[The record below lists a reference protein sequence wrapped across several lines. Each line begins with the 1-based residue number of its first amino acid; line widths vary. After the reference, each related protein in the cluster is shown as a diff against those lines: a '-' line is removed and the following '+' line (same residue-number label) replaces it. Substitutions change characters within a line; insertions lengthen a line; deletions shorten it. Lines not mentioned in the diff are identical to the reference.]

1 MAESERDLKTLIR
14 ESLEQFKDLFELVQV
29 MDGLASTDPKSFRE
43 LASTWALPLYERN
56 PHFFQT
62 FLKDHLHGAPLPAVE
77 SILARLE
84 EDGDNDF
91 FHELYRTVTNPDRY
105 NADMLRLAQAKL
117 SDQAFQDA
125 INRRARW
132 AYHSLT
138 DEAAVAL
145 YRRGGDT
152 VWMYIWRALDPHGK
166 YPLLRAAAEGKH
178 PELFKRYAT
187 TEEWVAKAREISAHT
202 EPKLIAESLKRFQPE
217 EETDLPVD
225 LIQHL
230 LRKYGENVEPYL
242 AQNCLT
248 YATQLGEQ
256 LVKNLHDS
264 KSKGAEALV
273 GILDAFRSRVEW
285 KMMARIRNV
294 WAKTVIELVPTHALN
309 YLRGFTGNQHRAVNL
324 ELAQFALKLGHHDL
338 FRELFTWGATQEA
351 FNAEIRKV
359 IEAKPPES
367 ILLRELQR
375 LDINWMNLNDRNAT
389 DLYLLNPRVAW
400 DFVFRHLDR
409 RGGFYDGLIEAVR
422 QNDADGEF
430 FQRLFRRSGGGKAW
444 ERQMEDLLAQDIPP
458 SQIVEELNRWHP
470 GDVRNTN
477 PKVLKKFLNKYG
489 EAVLPYLER
498 ALNWLTEGR
507 LRALLELPIERGA
520 LMRELSALV
529 SRQPFEFQELARVWA
544 PLLYEKGPEFFGSFL
559 ARHLNQRHEYVIRE
573 LLPRLEKDGHDKLYA
588 QLYGRIIK
596 EREWIA
602 EIDKLMKQ
610 IPDDE
615 QLQAALSRRD
625 ISWCSLPDEL
635 ATRLYKRDHERFR
648 DFVASH
654 LGVGYVW
661 TTRKREEYKQLR
673 KEAER
678 IGDTVMMDK
687 VRAEVVQ
694 DARSWHEEAKALLK
708 KGVAPEQISAE
719 LEKIHPTQTW
729 NIKDTSILL
738 EFVDRYGK
746 AAMPYI
752 LNHQG
757 WNIPR
762 DRLLKAVKRLGDRVL
777 YWRTFFATVGWRDN
791 DAVKEW
797 LEAVVD
803 AAKTSHSEAGFAAAL
818 TILTPAEDTKH
829 WSIDPQT
836 ARILY
841 QRFPQTSR
849 AFLEARLAQPDLEF
863 FALVQKN
870 GDEALLDHL
879 SYRMMSA
886 LPQLLTQR
894 SQARQKRERVE
905 GERYVQTRDAVIN
918 RMEALY
924 ARSPEEYAE
933 HVGNIFSRVAP
944 FEISRWNLEE
954 RRDKNPIWQYLENQ
968 HREALV
974 KSPGAM
980 KEMLESPNIF
990 VQIAA
995 IRILSVGGRDA
1006 AQRVR
1011 ENLPPIRALLMG
1023 GAMRKTKREALI
1035 TLEKAAHEG
1044 PEFATPILASLEDLM
1059 DLRGKRS
1066 IHEDVM
1072 VTCARLQHALQEQ
1085 V

>member
-1 MAESERDLKTLIR
+1 MAESERDLKTLIG
-14 ESLEQFKDLFELVQV
+14 ESLEQFKDLFELVQA
-29 MDGLASTDPKSFRE
+29 MTGLASTDLKRFRE
-43 LASTWALPLYERN
+43 LADTWALPLYERD

-62 FLKDHLHGAPLPAVE
+62 FLKDHLHHASTEVIDSLLE
-77 SILARLE
+77 RLE
-84 EDGDNDF
+84 ADGEDEF
-91 FHELYRTVTNPDRY
+91 FHELYRAVSNPDRY
-105 NADMLRLAQAKL
+105 NADMLKFAQAKL
-117 SDQAFQDA
+117 SDQAFKDA

-145 YRRGGDT
+145 YQRGGDT
-152 VWMYIWRALDPHGK
+152 VWTYIWRALDPHGK
-166 YPLLRAAAEGKH
+166 YPLLRAVAEDKH

-187 TEEWVAKAREISAHT
+187 PEEWFAKARELYKKSS
-202 EPKLIAESLKRFQPE
+202 PDQIADSLTRFQPE
-217 EETDLPVD
+217 ESSDLPAD
-225 LIQHL
+225 LIEQL
-230 LRKYGENVEPYL
+230 LHKFGENVEPYL
-242 AQNCLT
+242 AKNCLT
-248 YATQLGEQ
+248 YATTLGEQ
-256 LVKNLHDS
+256 LVKNLQDS
-264 KSKGAEALV
+264 KAKGATALV
-273 GILDAFRSRVEW
+273 ATLDAFRSRVEW
-285 KMMARIRNV
+285 KMMARIRHV
-294 WAKTVIELVPTHALN
+294 WAKTVIELVPAHALN
-309 YLRGFTGNQHRAVNL
+309 YLRGFTGNRHRAENL

-338 FRELFTWGATQEA
+338 FRELFTWGATHSE

-359 IEAKPPES
+359 IEAKPPEPT
-367 ILLRELQR
+367 LFRELQR
-375 LDINWMNLNDRNAT
+375 LDINWMNLNDQNAA
-389 DLYLLNPRVAW
+389 DLYRLNPRITW
-400 DFVFRHLDR
+400 DFIFRHLDR
-409 RGGFYDGLIEAVR
+409 RGGFYDQLIDAVR
-422 QNDADGEF
+422 QNDAEGEF
-430 FQRLFRRSGGGKAW
+430 FQRLFRRAGGGKAW

-470 GDVRNTN
+470 GDVRNTS
-477 PKVLKKFLNKYG
+477 PRVLKKFLDKYG

-498 ALNWLTEGR
+498 ALNWLTEKR
-507 LRALLELPIERGA
+507 LRSLLALDIERGA
-520 LMRELSALV
+520 LLRELSALV
-529 SRQPFEFQELARVWA
+529 MRQPFEFQSLAKVWA
-544 PLLYEKGPEFFGSFL
+544 PVLYEKGPEFFGSFL
-559 ARHLNQRHEYVIRE
+559 ARHLNSRHEYVIRE
-573 LLPRLEKDGHDKLYA
+573 LLPRLEKDGHDKLFT
-588 QLYGRIIK
+588 QLYGRVIK
-596 EREWIA
+596 EQEWRA

-610 IPDDE
+610 ISDDE
-615 QLQAALSRRD
+615 QLQVALSRRD
-625 ISWCSLPDEL
+625 ITWYSLPDEL

-661 TTRKREEYKQLR
+661 TARKREEYKQLR

-678 IGDTVMMDK
+678 LGDTVMMDK

-694 DARSWHEEAKALLK
+694 DAHSWHEEAKALLK

-719 LEKIHPTQTW
+719 LEKIHPTQSW
-729 NIKDTSILL
+729 NVRDTSILL
-738 EFVDRYGK
+738 EFVDRYGT

-752 LNHQG
+752 LSHQG

-762 DRLLKAVKRLGDRVL
+762 DKLLKAVKRLGDRVL
-777 YWRTFFATVGWRDN
+777 YWRTFFATVGWRDA
-791 DAVKEW
+791 DAIKEW
-797 LEAVVD
+797 LQAVVD
-803 AAKTSHSEAGFAAAL
+803 AAKTSHSEAAL
-818 TILTPAEDTKH
+818 KAEMEILTPAEDTKH
-829 WSIDPQT
+829 WSVDPQV

-841 QRFPQTSR
+841 QRFPKTSR
-849 AFLEARLAQPDLEF
+849 AFLEARLTQPDLEF
-863 FALVQKN
+863 FDLVRKN
-870 GDEALLDHL
+870 GDEAFLDHL
-879 SYRMMSA
+879 SYRMMFA

-894 SQARQKRERVE
+894 GQARQKRERVE
-905 GERYVQTRDAVIN
+905 GVEYAQTRDAVIN

-954 RRDKNPIWQYLENQ
+954 RRDKNPIWQYLESQ